1 MEILSGANQ
10 PKDIVSKEYVDGQIN
25 NHVHDATDIP
35 CESKTLK
42 LGSKEYKISD
52 NLQKALENLLD
63 YVYMNAS
70 GVLDLQ
76 TNLKSVSDT
85 VSKIPSYKGGTGISV
100 AGDTIGH
107 SNNTLPGMV
116 GTGEILTPDFGDTVY
131 TTWFSYDAQGHVTQS
146 GTGGFVIPTVQTDDS
161 LSNTSTNPLQNKT
174 VKAKFDAVDSQIS
187 SLSTDNGNLWA
198 KVKTKADN
206 TAEGATALLGNLSE
220 STTAP
225 GDEDEVIIKNLNQ
238 YTRRPLTKLF
248 DWIKA
253 NLAKVATSGSYNDLT
268 NKPDIPT
275 VDSSFSE
282 DGTNAVAGNVI
293 LSALNSKANKT
304 ELQALSNQVS
314 NKADVNH
321 THAYLPLAGGKL
333 SSNSFGTQLKIERQ
347 SVDAATVGFMN
358 SNGVLGYVG
367 MTGTANSGLKW
378 WKANASQVV
387 VLDEDNYKT
396 YVTPTNIGA
405 SASNHNHDSAYAA
418 KNHTHNYAGSSTAGG
433 SATSAVALTSKSIG
447 TDVVPVYFD
456 ANGKPV
462 VCKYTLGDASTKTI
476 KTATAISNTGWANL
490 TTGQKYIPDMAFI
503 SYWNGAINDQGNS
516 NLKYC
521 NKGAFGTAATK
532 GVDTTVK
539 SGSANLIT
547 SGGVSTALSNKVSTT
562 SNTIVPTWWCGTDTA
577 NTTGYYH
584 FMTVT
589 MAQHEDF
596 NMTLLI
602 TNEFGS
608 RYVGIFNT
616 HIRCDSGTTTNAP
629 DHMSWL
635 VRRGWAANAIIAVV
649 SGLTVKYYINQ
660 VVPQFS
666 GICFKALNVSSRR
679 GNSAK
684 YTTVFSTSP
693 TTGLKAS
700 ATSNDNSIVSDATKW
715 NGLTDDTMTENT
727 TDTRLMVLNGSKVQ
741 HRQIDTLPFLSS
753 DDLAQPVLY
762 TSTTTTASATITN
775 LFANYSLVWFQV
787 VGSKTTHTHILPLA
801 YLKSKGSLTFK
812 DSGTPI
818 NILYVSDTQ
827 IRWFEYQGQ
836 GAETYTSVAIVR
848 II

>member
-25 NHVHDATDIP
+25 NHVHDADEIP
-35 CESKTLK
+35 CNTKVLK
-42 LGSKEYKISD
+42 LGSKEYKISE

-85 VSKIPSYKGGTGISV
+85 VSKIPAYKGGTGISV

-146 GTGGFVIPTVQTDDS
+146 GTGGFVIPTVQTDDA
-161 LSNTSTNPLQNKT
+161 LSDTSTNPLQNKI

-187 SLSTDNGNLWA
+187 SLGIDNNNQW
-198 KVKTKADN
+198 TK
-206 TAEGATALLGNLSE
+206 
-220 STTAP
+220 
-225 GDEDEVIIKNLNQ
+225 I
-238 YTRRPLTKLF
+238 
-248 DWIKA
+248 
-253 NLAKVATSGSYNDLT
+253 
-268 NKPDIPT
+268 
-275 VDSSFSE
+275 
-282 DGTNAVAGNVI
+282 
-293 LSALNSKANKT
+293 NSKAD
-304 ELQALSNQVS
+304 
-314 NKADVNH
+314 AD
-321 THAYLPLAGGKL
+321 
-333 SSNSFGTQLKIERQ
+333 
-347 SVDAATVGFMN
+347 
-358 SNGVLGYVG
+358 
-367 MTGTANSGLKW
+367 
-378 WKANASQVV
+378 
-387 VLDEDNYKT
+387 
-396 YVTPTNIGA
+396 
-405 SASNHNHDSAYAA
+405 
-418 KNHTHNYAGSSTAGG
+418 HTHNYAGSSSAGG

-447 TDVVPVYFD
+447 SDVVPVYFD

-462 VCKYTLGDASTKTI
+462 VCKYTLGDASTKSI
-476 KTATAISNTGWANL
+476 KTATAVSSAAWVNL
-490 TTGQKYIPDMAFI
+490 ATGQKYIPDMAFI
-503 SYWNGAINDQGNS
+503 SYWNGAVNDQGGS

-521 NKGAFGTAATK
+521 NKGAFGTAAAK

-589 MAQHEDF
+589 MAQYEDF

-666 GICFKALNVSSRR
+666 GICFKALSVSSRR
-679 GNSAK
+679 GNSTK

-727 TDTRLMVLNGSKVQ
+727 TDTRLMVLNGNKVQ
-741 HRQIDTLPFLSS
+741 YRQIGTLPFLSS
-753 DDLAQPVLY
+753 SDLAQTVLY

-836 GAETYTSVAIVR
+836 GAETYTSATIVK

>member
-1 MEILSGANQ
+1 MEILSGANKS
-10 PKDIVSKEYVDGQIN
+10 KDIVSKEYVDGQIN
-25 NHVHDATDIP
+25 NHVHDADEIP
-35 CESKTLK
+35 CNTKVLK
-42 LGSKEYKISD
+42 LGSKEYKISE

-146 GTGGFVIPTVQTDDS
+146 GTGGFVIPTIQTDDA
-161 LSNTSTNPLQNKT
+161 LSNTSTNPLQNKI

-198 KVKTKADN
+198 RVKTKADN

-220 STTAP
+220 SNIAL

-238 YTRRPLTKLF
+238 YTHRPLTKLF

-253 NLAKVATSGSYNDLT
+253 SLAKVATSGSYSDLND
-268 NKPDIPT
+268 KPT
-275 VDSSFSE
+275 L
-282 DGTNAVAGNVI
+282 GNV
-293 LSALNSKANKT
+293 
-304 ELQALSNQVS
+304 
-314 NKADVNH
+314 
-321 THAYLPLAGGKL
+321 
-333 SSNSFGTQLKIERQ
+333 
-347 SVDAATVGFMN
+347 AA
-358 SNGVLGYVG
+358 
-367 MTGTANSGLKW
+367 
-378 WKANASQVV
+378 
-387 VLDEDNYKT
+387 
-396 YVTPTNIGA
+396 
-405 SASNHNHDSAYAA
+405 
-418 KNHTHNYAGSSTAGG
+418 
-433 SATSAVALTSKSIG
+433 
-447 TDVVPVYFD
+447 
-456 ANGKPV
+456 
-462 VCKYTLGDASTKTI
+462 KTI
-476 KTATAISNTGWANL
+476 KTATTNLDTGFVSVAES
-490 TTGQKYIPDMAFI
+490 QKYVPDMAFL
-503 SYWNGAINDQGNS
+503 SFWNGSYTNKGSS

-532 GVDTTVK
+532 DVDTAVT
-539 SGSANLIT
+539 SGSTNLVT
-547 SGGVSTALSNKVSTT
+547 SGGVAAALSKKVGTT

-589 MAQHEDF
+589 MSQHEDF

-602 TNEFGS
+602 TNEFGY

-629 DHMSWL
+629 DHMDWL

-679 GNSAK
+679 GNNTK
-684 YTTVFSTSP
+684 YTTVFSTAP

-700 ATSNDNSIVSDATKW
+700 ATSGDNSTVSNATKW

-727 TDTRLMVLNGSKVQ
+727 TDTRLMVLNGNKVQ

-762 TSTTTTASATITN
+762 TSTTATTSATITG
-775 LFANYSLVWFQV
+775 LFANYSLVWFRV

-836 GAETYTSVAIVR
+836 GAETYTSVTIVK